1 MRFLSNKYSNSMTR
15 NFCCAVVSFLCL
27 TLMVQA
33 EEIQTKHIFKDMGQQ
48 IQYAESNT
56 VATTDMLTYACSNA
70 KFWYSNEQ
78 TFGQIAI
85 FMEKSNAT
93 VTTTVIEKLKRVNI
107 YYYPSANYDKSHIGV
122 SISADGS
129 NWQPATAE
137 YIGGMVRIDLPE
149 TGDYALKIQRAS
161 SSNFYIHTMEYTT
174 EKCNCF
180 RYVQP

>member
-1 MRFLSNKYSNSMTR
+1 MSKKRYYISLICLLMLCTTIYGVEIVTTTHNFPAMSGDKAQLEFSNNYEVAKTELVTYTCTNTSFGYS
-15 NFCCAVVSFLCL
+15 LL
-27 TLMVQA
+27 
-33 EEIQTKHIFKDMGQQ
+33 D
-48 IQYAESNT
+48 
-56 VATTDMLTYACSNA
+56 TYGEVCIMMDVP
-70 KFWYSNEQ
+70 
-78 TFGQIAI
+78 G
-85 FMEKSNAT
+85 AT
-93 VTTTVIEKLKRVNI
+93 VTTTVIEKLKRVKI
-107 YYYPSANYDKSHIGV
+107 FYYPTTAKYDKSHIAV

-161 SSNFYIHTMEYTT
+161 GSNFYIHTMEYTT

>member
-1 MRFLSNKYSNSMTR
+1 M
-15 NFCCAVVSFLCL
+15 
-27 TLMVQA
+27 
-33 EEIQTKHIFKDMGQQ
+33 
-48 IQYAESNT
+48 

-70 KFWYSNEQ
+70 KFSYSNQ

-85 FMEKSNAT
+85 FMEKSNAA

-107 YYYPSANYDKSHIGV
+107 FYYPTTAKYDKSHIAV

-161 SSNFYIHTMEYTT
+161 GSNFYIHTMEYTT

>member
-1 MRFLSNKYSNSMTR
+1 MMRK
-15 NFCCAVVSFLCL
+15 FCCAVVSFLCL

-56 VATTDMLTYACSNA
+56 VATTDMLTYACSNGA
-70 KFWYSNEQ
+70 KFWYSNEH

-85 FMEKSNAT
+85 FMEKSNAA

-107 YYYPSANYDKSHIGV
+107 FYYPTTAKYDKSHIAV

-161 SSNFYIHTMEYTT
+161 GSDFYIHTMEYTT

>member
-1 MRFLSNKYSNSMTR
+1 MMRK
-15 NFCCAVVSFLCL
+15 FCCAVVSFLCL

-48 IQYAESNT
+48 IQYAESYT
-56 VATTDMLTYACSNA
+56 VGTTDMLTYACSNA
-70 KFWYSNEQ
+70 KFSYSNDK

-85 FMEKSNAT
+85 FMEKSNAA

-107 YYYPSANYDKSHIGV
+107 YYYPSAKYDKSHIAV

-137 YIGGMVRIDLPE
+137 YISGMVRIDLPE

-161 SSNFYIHTMEYTT
+161 GSNFYIHTMEYTT

>member
-1 MRFLSNKYSNSMTR
+1 
-15 NFCCAVVSFLCL
+15 
-27 TLMVQA
+27 
-33 EEIQTKHIFKDMGQQ
+33 MGQQ

-56 VATTDMLTYACSNA
+56 VATTDMLTYTCSNA
-70 KFWYSNEQ
+70 KFSYSNQ

-137 YIGGMVRIDLPE
+137 YISGMVRIDLPE
-149 TGDYALKIQRAS
+149 TGDYALKIQRTS

>member
-1 MRFLSNKYSNSMTR
+1 MRK
-15 NFCCAVVSFLCL
+15 FCCAVVSFLCL

-33 EEIQTKHIFKDMGQQ
+33 EEIQTTHIFKDMGQQ

-56 VATTDMLTYACSNA
+56 VATTDMLTYTCSHGA
-70 KFWYSNEQ
+70 KFWYSNNQ

-85 FMEKSNAT
+85 FMENSNAA

-107 YYYPSANYDKSHIGV
+107 FYYPSANYDKSHIGV

-137 YIGGMVRIDLPE
+137 YISGMVRIDLPE
-149 TGDYALKIQRAS
+149 TGDYALKIQRTS

>member
-1 MRFLSNKYSNSMTR
+1 MMRKY
-15 NFCCAVVSFLCL
+15 CCAVVSFLCL

-48 IQYAESNT
+48 IQYAKDNT

-70 KFWYSNEQ
+70 KFWYSNQ

-85 FMEKSNAT
+85 FMEESNAA

-107 YYYPSANYDKSHIGV
+107 YYYPSAKYDKSHIGV

-137 YIGGMVRIDLPE
+137 FIKGMVRIDLPE

>member
-1 MRFLSNKYSNSMTR
+1 MSKKRYYISLICLLMLCTTIYGVEIVTTTH
-15 NFCCAVVSFLCL
+15 NFRAMSGDS
-27 TLMVQA
+27 T
-33 EEIQTKHIFKDMGQQ
+33 Q
-48 IQYAESNT
+48 IQYSINNT

-70 KFWYSNEQ
+70 KFWYSKNQ
-78 TFGQIAI
+78 TFDQIAI

-149 TGDYALKIQRAS
+149 TGDYALKIQRTS

>member
-1 MRFLSNKYSNSMTR
+1 
-15 NFCCAVVSFLCL
+15 
-27 TLMVQA
+27 
-33 EEIQTKHIFKDMGQQ
+33 MGQQ

-56 VATTDMLTYACSNA
+56 VATTDMLTYTCSNA
-70 KFWYSNEQ
+70 KFSYSNQ
-78 TFGQIAI
+78 TFDQIAI

-107 YYYPSANYDKSHIGV
+107 FYYPSANYDKSHIGV

-137 YIGGMVRIDLPE
+137 YISGMVRIDLPE
-149 TGDYALKIQRAS
+149 TGDYALKIQRTS

>member
-1 MRFLSNKYSNSMTR
+1 MMRK
-15 NFCCAVVSFLCL
+15 FCCAVVSFLCL

-33 EEIQTKHIFKDMGQQ
+33 EEIQTKHIFKDMRQQ
-48 IQYAESNT
+48 IQYAKDNT
-56 VATTDMLTYACSNA
+56 VATTDMLTYTCSDGA
-70 KFWYSNEQ
+70 KFWYSKEH

-85 FMEKSNAT
+85 FMEKSNAA

-107 YYYPSANYDKSHIGV
+107 YYYPTTAKYDESHIAV

-137 YIGGMVRIDLPE
+137 YIGGMVRIDLLE
-149 TGDYALKIQRAS
+149 TGDYALKIQCIS
-161 SSNFYIHTMEYTT
+161 SSSKFYIHTMEYTT

>member
-1 MRFLSNKYSNSMTR
+1 MMRK
-15 NFCCAVVSFLCL
+15 FCCVLVSFLCL

-48 IQYAESNT
+48 IQYAEDNT
-56 VATTDMLTYACSNA
+56 VATTDMLTYTCYDA
-70 KFWYSNEQ
+70 KFWYSNNQ
-78 TFGQIAI
+78 TYGQIAI
-85 FMEKSNAT
+85 FMEKSNAA

-107 YYYPSANYDKSHIGV
+107 HYYPTTAKYDKSHIAV

-129 NWQPATAE
+129 NWQPAAAE

-161 SSNFYIHTMEYTT
+161 GSNFYIHTMEYTT

>member
-1 MRFLSNKYSNSMTR
+1 MMRK
-15 NFCCAVVSFLCL
+15 FCCAVVSFLCL

-70 KFWYSNEQ
+70 KFSYSNQ

-85 FMEKSNAT
+85 FMEESNAA

-107 YYYPSANYDKSHIGV
+107 FYYPTTAKYDKSHIAV

-161 SSNFYIHTMEYTT
+161 GSNFYIHTMEYTT

>member
-1 MRFLSNKYSNSMTR
+1 MKKMRHNLFLVCLLVLCTTICHAETITTTH
-15 NFCCAVVSFLCL
+15 NFRAMSGDS
-27 TLMVQA
+27 T
-33 EEIQTKHIFKDMGQQ
+33 Q
-48 IQYAESNT
+48 IQYSINNT
-56 VATTDMLTYACSNA
+56 VAKTELLTYTCTNVA
-70 KFWYSNEQ
+70 KFAANPNKTHGNIS
-78 TFGQIAI
+78 I

-107 YYYPSANYDKSHIGV
+107 YYYPSAKYDKSHIAV
-122 SISADGS
+122 SISVDGS

-137 YIGGMVRIDLPE
+137 YISGMVRIDLPE

-161 SSNFYIHTMEYTT
+161 GSNFYIYTMEYTT

>member
-1 MRFLSNKYSNSMTR
+1 MTR
-15 NFCCAVVSFLCL
+15 KFCCAVVSFLCL

-33 EEIQTKHIFKDMGQQ
+33 EEIQTKHIFHDMGQQ

-56 VATTDMLTYACSNA
+56 VAITDMLTYACSHGA
-70 KFWYSNEQ
+70 KFWYSNNQ

-85 FMEKSNAT
+85 FMENSNAA

-137 YIGGMVRIDLPE
+137 YISGMVRIDLPE
-149 TGDYALKIQRAS
+149 TGDYALKIQRTS

>member
-1 MRFLSNKYSNSMTR
+1 MTR

-48 IQYAESNT
+48 IQYAEANT
-56 VATTDMLTYACSNA
+56 VATTDMLTYTCSNA
-70 KFWYSNEQ
+70 KFSYSNDK

-85 FMEKSNAT
+85 FMENSNAA

-107 YYYPSANYDKSHIGV
+107 FYYPSVNYTQSHIAV

-149 TGDYALKIQRAS
+149 TGDYALKIQCAS
-161 SSNFYIHTMEYTT
+161 GSDFYIHTMEYTT

>member
-1 MRFLSNKYSNSMTR
+1 MMRK
-15 NFCCAVVSFLCL
+15 FCCAVVSFLCL

-33 EEIQTKHIFKDMGQQ
+33 EEIQTKHIFHDMGQQ

-56 VATTDMLTYACSNA
+56 VATTDMLTYACSNGA
-70 KFWYSNEQ
+70 KFWYSNEH

-85 FMEKSNAT
+85 FMEESNAA

-107 YYYPSANYDKSHIGV
+107 FYYPTTAKYDESHIAV

-149 TGDYALKIQRAS
+149 TGDYALKIQSAS
-161 SSNFYIHTMEYTT
+161 SSKFYIHTMEYTT

>member
-1 MRFLSNKYSNSMTR
+1 MSKKRYYISLVCLLMLCTTIYGVEIVTTTHNFHAMSSDKAQIEFLN
-15 NFCCAVVSFLCL
+15 
-27 TLMVQA
+27 
-33 EEIQTKHIFKDMGQQ
+33 D
-48 IQYAESNT
+48 NT
-56 VATTDMLTYACSNA
+56 VATTDMLTYACSDGA
-70 KFWYSNEQ
+70 KFWYSKEQ
-78 TFGQIAI
+78 TFRQIAI
-85 FMEKSNAT
+85 FMEKSNAA

-107 YYYPSANYDKSHIGV
+107 FYYPTTAKYDKSHIAV

-137 YIGGMVRIDLPE
+137 YISGMVRIDLPE

-161 SSNFYIHTMEYTT
+161 GSNFYIHTVEYTT